1 MILERLNELK
11 EDHASSI
18 AEEKEQ
24 IKGQN
29 EVLRHI
35 QNNTDF
41 LCRQIQKKTRK
52 EK

>member
-1 MILERLNELK
+1 MILERLK
-11 EDHASSI
+11 EDH

-29 EVLRHI
+29 EMLRNI

-41 LCRQIQKKTRK
+41 LCKQIQKRGK